1 MPSSCW
7 KISFVMWKRKALAH
21 AKRPPKR
28 RMKLVSP
35 SWPRPY
41 RWLSFSFR
49 SFSLRERSANICSAL
64 ESFQQQPLCFSM
76 FVSFTL
82 TPALCSMWLRLTD
95 AGHKG
100 SKQRGFYAAMD
111 GVYDHMLRWSLK
123 HRFVMFLIAFA
134 VTASVVLLYPRIG
147 RELVPDDDQGEFNVG
162 LSLPKGTSLQRTV
175 EYTQE
180 IEGLIGNLPDVQT

>member
-1 MPSSCW
+1 M
-7 KISFVMWKRKALAH
+7 
-21 AKRPPKR
+21 
-28 RMKLVSP
+28 
-35 SWPRPY
+35 
-41 RWLSFSFR
+41 
-49 SFSLRERSANICSAL
+49 
-64 ESFQQQPLCFSM
+64 FSM

-82 TPALCSMWLRLTD
+82 TAALCSMWLRLTD

-180 IEGLIGNLPDVQT
+180 IEGLIRNLPEVQTVFTNFSPNYASYFVTMTPAGNPQNLATRVDTPRTRHAARPLSWTGRANECSGRHG